1 MQQLPKEFIG
11 RMVRTVL
18 FIGLVAA
25 CCAGVATFGMFVA
38 SKFNLTTSRN
48 QIPLTSVKIEGEKVL
63 IPENGKTTREAGWT
77 LRNNRGLYILT
88 LDELEAGSFD
98 ATEPVIEVEGDLI
111 IQLKKDTVSHL
122 ESRGPVIQKG
132 TGTLTIRGEGSLELE
147 SAGAEAIS
155 SNWSGEELDAD
166 HPSAVRLEAGN
177 LNCIGAD
184 FGIVDETV
192 ELAGAQG
199 TIEATA
205 TSGAAV
211 KTAHIKREGSNS
223 DKLEL
228 VGDTAVAVPE
238 S

>member
-1 MQQLPKEFIG
+1 MQQLPKEFVG

-48 QIPLTSVKIEGEKVL
+48 QVPLTSVKIEGEKVL

-77 LRNNRGLYILT
+77 LRNSRGQYILT
-88 LDELEAGSFD
+88 LDELEAGSLD
-98 ATEPVIEVEGDLI
+98 TAEPVIEVEGDLI
-111 IQLKKDTVSHL
+111 LQLKKDTISHL
-122 ESRGPVIQKG
+122 ESQGPVIKKG

-147 SAGAEAIS
+147 SADA
-155 SNWSGEELDAD
+155 EELDAD

-177 LNCIGAD
+177 LTFTGAGS
-184 FGIVDETV
+184 GIVDETV

-199 TIEATA
+199 TITATS

-211 KTAHIKREGSNS
+211 KTAHVKREGSNS

-228 VGDTAVAVPE
+228 IGATAVAVPE